1 MTIKDALRHATRRTL
16 SNIVQFRTGHG
27 LLSKHFQTKGAHQ
40 VTCNCGDE
48 QEKTVEHMLVS
59 CPNLEGP
66 RELLRQVSP
75 ALDLSKL
82 LNSKEGLQATVA
94 FLAAMG

>member
-27 LLSKHFQTKGAHQ
+27 LLGKHFRTNGAHQ